1 MLENLFWKDKIA
13 SEMKKLTNTKVS
25 NTLVDTLYKNL
36 DKIDLN
42 SLLVTDS
49 YTLLSN
55 LKKQS
60 LILSNVTGIDPEICR
75 IFLLVFSD
83 YYKKGLI
90 SKEIFFKEEKNLIL
104 NITTEI
110 KTYFNYL
117 IILFILIIII
127 SFLTRRK

>member
-1 MLENLFWKDKIA
+1 MFDNLFWKDKIA
-13 SEMKKLTNTKVS
+13 SEMGNLLGNKINV
-25 NTLVDTLYKNL
+25 TLVDTLYKNI

-49 YTLLSN
+49 YSLLSN

-60 LILSNVTGIDPEICR
+60 LILSNVTGVDSEICR

-117 IILFILIIII
+117 LILLTLTIII
-127 SFLTRRK
+127 SILTRRK